1 MARALGV
8 GVPAGGL
15 VAGVAALALW
25 VSALSLRWLDG
36 LVAALFV
43 AGLGAGGR
51 RATLRGGRRA
61 HAPARRRRARLE
73 RVRPGDAGWSLY
85 AAG

>member
-15 VAGVAALALW
+15 AAGVAALALW

-36 LVAALFV
+36 LVALLFA
-43 AGLGAGGR
+43 AGLAL
-51 RATLRGGRRA
+51 ALVSYLRGADDRTRRLGIVA
-61 HAPARRRRARLE
+61 L
-73 RVRPGDAGWSLY
+73 GWNGFGLVLLLVLY

>member
-15 VAGVAALALW
+15 LAGVAALVLW

-36 LVAALFV
+36 LVAGLFAAGLVLAIAAYARGADARTRRLGVVALGWNAFGLLMLLALYV
-43 AGLGAGGR
+43 AG
-51 RATLRGGRRA
+51 
-61 HAPARRRRARLE
+61 
-73 RVRPGDAGWSLY
+73 
-85 AAG
+85 